1 MHPGL
6 IGGIVGSSVGLIGG
20 LIGTYM
26 SIKNTRTQAERRFM
40 IRASIL
46 MWIGLGFFLALLLI
60 IPMPY
65 NFFLFAP
72 YGIILPLSIRYL
84 NKKQQKLREDGTD
97 SSS

>member
-6 IGGIVGSSVGLIGG
+6 IGGIVGSSIGLIGG

-46 MWIGLGFFLALLLI
+46 MWIVLGFFLALMQER
-60 IPMPY
+60 IPERSTSR
-65 NFFLFAP
+65 LKH
-72 YGIILPLSIRYL
+72 GS
-84 NKKQQKLREDGTD
+84 
-97 SSS
+97 